1 MKLVIMGDLHYHDV
15 DPGIPG
21 LLVARNLFYGNLLGR
36 FLQTEGDLHISL
48 GDLTNTG
55 SATELREV
63 SEMLRRRNRTFI
75 HVLGNHDLY
84 TRTKREVL
92 EITGQQQ
99 YHMLDAGSS
108 ILVFLD
114 TAREMELS
122 NGGGWLDE
130 EQLEWL
136 EAIVLA
142 SGTKPVIIFAH
153 HPVHNTT
160 IGSDRVK
167 GSLHPEVPIW
177 NILKQKQGTGIYFN
191 GHAHADSIVTQQ
203 NWTFIQVSACL
214 DQPAYRV
221 VELEKNRFQM
231 TTIDVTDA
239 GVVTHIPMLKRHI
252 LYYNSNPDARGKDA
266 DRQIDISLRPNRRL
280 QKID

>member
-48 GDLTNTG
+48 GDLTNAG

-63 SEMLRRRNRTFI
+63 SEMLRRKNRSFV

-84 TRTKREVL
+84 TRSKREVL

-99 YHMLDAGSS
+99 YHMKDTGQC

-114 TAREMELS
+114 TAREMDLVS
-122 NGGGWLDE
+122 GGGWLDE
-130 EQLEWL
+130 EQLGWL

-142 SGTKPVIIFAH
+142 SGTKPMIIFAH

-160 IGSDRVK
+160 IGSDRIK
-167 GSLHPEVPIW
+167 GSLHPDVPIW
-177 NILKQKQGTGIYFN
+177 DVLKLKKRVQGFTSM
-191 GHAHADSIVTQQ
+191 AM
-203 NWTFIQVSACL
+203 L
-214 DQPAYRV
+214 M
-221 VELEKNRFQM
+221 L
-231 TTIDVTDA
+231 
-239 GVVTHIPMLKRHI
+239 IP
-252 LYYNSNPDARGKDA
+252 S
-266 DRQIDISLRPNRRL
+266 
-280 QKID
+280 